1 MPPLTREQ
9 RRQDDEELVRLF
21 SSSSRKRYTQSREG
35 EGSAPPEE
43 IYEGPEPGFGAR
55 AAASF
60 SRTPEGQVN
69 ILRSLGYAAKVLDGI
84 PFVRRKPEGVL
95 GESQSGWH
103 ALDPKGADWG
113 DIADFAGD
121 VPATLLSTL
130 GGVSGLAA
138 TPVGSAALASMG
150 GALGETFRQQTA
162 GALGSEEDIDV
173 GNIGL
178 EAALTGPA
186 DIAGR
191 LGVGALSRVT
201 GPFAFGKTRRIQREA
216 LYPVE
221 RFDAEYGTELRQKL
235 PARTRSAS
243 PLLART
249 EGRLAAA
256 TGTGDLYADQV
267 REPFREE
274 VRDLAQRIIGK
285 FGIKSPSMRAT
296 RPLFRKGVDPV
307 TGEKLPLSSEE
318 IAEVMPTKTPLGRL
332 TREAAEETVES
343 RRREVDALYETARE
357 SLVYATGDRPMFNAV
372 TDRTR
377 EAVKAA
383 RELSGA
389 KVAGPLG
396 GDLRAQFNRLD
407 ESLKQVETYEE
418 LDAFRKA
425 LGTLLDARGG
435 PEGFT
440 SLGLDRHMKSIYGAL
455 REDLRSTVKQGFRE
469 GAGGIPSGQKIPARL
484 EEVLD
489 MPAQRAIT
497 AERVASESFEDLIA
511 LDATTARRIMADPDR
526 VGNLVSALTG
536 EKATAE
542 QIIEFK
548 RHIGALES
556 ETGLKAT
563 PEGVEAWRQAQSALM
578 DRILGGSILKD
589 ADIVSAFPI
598 SGNELLKQ
606 LKKYDSDDYEVLAE
620 FLGKE
625 LTDEMYDFAKVLKQI
640 DPEERSFV
648 KIKREMDKQEWSG
661 FFEMVKTSLQGIFDQ
676 IAAPAVTS
684 KYDLPRRYL
693 AEGLPGGEYVRPP
706 LNLLS
711 RIGAQY
717 GKESFIEGERPTL
730 TVPQAGVARAVSTR
744 IADR

>member
-1 MPPLTREQ
+1 MPPLTLEQ
-9 RRQDDEELVRLF
+9 QRQEDEELMLLF
-21 SSSSRKRYTQSREG
+21 SPRREAIS
-35 EGSAPPEE
+35 SAPPEE
-43 IYEGPEPGFGAR
+43 EGIYEGSEPGFGAR

-69 ILRSLGYAAKVLDGI
+69 ILRSLGYAAKVKDGI
-84 PFVRRKPEGVL
+84 PFVRRKPEGV
-95 GESQSGWH
+95 GESPSGWH
-103 ALDPKGADWG
+103 ALDPEGADWG

-121 VPATLLSTL
+121 VPATILSTL
-130 GGVSGLAA
+130 GGISGLTA
-138 TPVGSAALASMG
+138 TPVGSAAVASLG
-150 GALGETFRQQTA
+150 GALGETLRQQTA
-162 GALGSEEDIDV
+162 GVLGSEEDIDV
-173 GNIGL
+173 GNIGM
-178 EAALTGPA
+178 EAALSGPA
-186 DIAGR
+186 DVAAR
-191 LGVGALSRVT
+191 LGVGSLSRVT
-201 GPFAFGKTRRIQREA
+201 GPFAFAKTGRVKREV
-216 LYPVE
+216 LDPVE
-221 RFDAEYGTELRQKL
+221 KLDVKYGTELRKKL
-235 PARTRSAS
+235 PAQARSQS

-249 EGRLAAA
+249 QGRIAVA
-256 TGTGDLYADQV
+256 TGTGDLYTDQV

-285 FGIKSPSMRAT
+285 FGIESPSMRAT
-296 RPLFRKGVDPV
+296 RPLRREGVDPK
-307 TGEKLPLSSEE
+307 TGEKLPLTSEE
-318 IAEVMPTKTPLGRL
+318 IAAVMPKKKTPLGRL
-332 TREAAEETVES
+332 TRKAAVQTVES

-357 SLVYATGDRPMFNAV
+357 SLVLATGDRPMFNAV
-372 TDRTR
+372 IDRTR
-377 EAVKAA
+377 EAMKAA

-389 KVAGPLG
+389 QVAGPLG
-396 GDLRAQFNRLD
+396 RQLRAQFNQLD

-484 EEVLD
+484 EEILD

-497 AERVASESFEDLIA
+497 AEKVAAESFEDLIA

-556 ETGLKAT
+556 ETGLMAT
-563 PEGVEAWRQAQSALM
+563 PEGVEAWRQAQSVLM

-589 ADIVSAFPI
+589 TDIVSAFPI

-625 LTDEMYDFAKVLKQI
+625 LTDEMYGFAKVIKQI

-648 KIKREMDKQEWSG
+648 KIKREMEKQEFSG
-661 FFEMVKTSLQGIFDQ
+661 FFEMVKTSVQGIFDQ
-676 IAAPAVTS
+676 IAAPAITS
-684 KYDLPRRYL
+684 KYDFGRKYL

-717 GKESFIEGERPTL
+717 GKERVIPEMYQGERPAR
-730 TVPQAGVARAVSTR
+730 TVPQVGIARQMSTGVANQ
-744 IADR
+744 

>member
-1 MPPLTREQ
+1 MPPPTLEQ
-9 RRQDDEELVRLF
+9 QRQEDEKLIRLF
-21 SSSSRKRYTQSREG
+21 SPPREAIS
-35 EGSAPPEE
+35 SAPPEE
-43 IYEGPEPGFGAR
+43 EGIYEGPEPGFVAR

-69 ILRSLGYAAKVLDGI
+69 ILRSLGYAAKVKDGVL
-84 PFVRRKPEGVL
+84 FVRRKPEGFL
-95 GESQSGWH
+95 GESPSGWH
-103 ALDPKGADWG
+103 ALDPEGADWG

-130 GGVSGLAA
+130 GGISGFTGTPAGAA
-138 TPVGSAALASMG
+138 A
-150 GALGETFRQQTA
+150 GATA
-162 GALGSEEDIDV
+162 GGVIGDALRQRGAHMLGSQEEDTDWKSL
-173 GNIGL
+173 GT
-178 EAALTGPA
+178 EALLSGPA
-186 DIAGR
+186 DVAAR

-201 GPFAFGKTRRIQREA
+201 APFAFGKTSRIKREV
-216 LYPVE
+216 LDPVE
-221 RFDAEYGTELRQKL
+221 KFDIEYGTKLRKKL
-235 PARTRSAS
+235 PAQARSQS

-249 EGRLAAA
+249 QGRIAVA
-256 TGTGDLYADQV
+256 TGTGDLYTDQV

-285 FGIKSPSMRAT
+285 FGIESPYMRAT
-296 RPLFRKGVDPV
+296 RPLRRKGVDPE
-307 TGEKLPLSSEE
+307 TGEKLPLTSEE

-357 SLVYATGDRPMFNAV
+357 SLVLATGDRPMFNAV
-372 TDRTR
+372 IDRTR
-377 EAVKAA
+377 EAMKAA
-383 RELSGA
+383 KKRSGA
-389 KVAGPLG
+389 SVAGPLG
-396 GDLRAQFNRLD
+396 GKLRAQFNQLD

-425 LGTLLDARGG
+425 LGTLLDARGA

-484 EEVLD
+484 EEILD

-497 AERVASESFEDLIA
+497 AEKVAAESFEDLIA

-548 RHIGALES
+548 RHIGAIES
-556 ETGLKAT
+556 ETGLGAT
-563 PEGVEAWRQAQSALM
+563 AEGAEAWRQAQSVLM

-589 ADIVSAFPI
+589 TDIVSAFPI

-625 LTDEMYDFAKVLKQI
+625 LTDEMYDFAKVIKQI

-648 KIKREMDKQEWSG
+648 KVKREMEKQEWSG
-661 FFEMVKTSLQGIFDQ
+661 FFEMVKTSVQGIFDQ
-676 IAAPAVTS
+676 IAAPAITS
-684 KYDLPRRYL
+684 RYDFGRKYL

-717 GKESFIEGERPTL
+717 GKERVIPEMYQGERPAR
-730 TVPQAGVARAVSTR
+730 TVPQAGIARQMSTGVANQ
-744 IADR
+744 